1 MAYAGTII
9 GCAPDSQIQPILKQK
24 ALQIIGKVGYTG
36 HTRPIYKKHKI
47 MYVRDIL
54 DLQAAMQAW
63 KFYNDKLPSSIASF
77 FEKGNERTKIL
88 KYTNF

>member
-1 MAYAGTII
+1 MQA
-9 GCAPDSQIQPILKQK
+9 QLQPILKLQK
-24 ALQIIGKVGYTG
+24 IALRIIGKVGYNG
-36 HTRPIYKKHKI
+36 HTGPICKKHKI

-88 KYTNF
+88 KHINF